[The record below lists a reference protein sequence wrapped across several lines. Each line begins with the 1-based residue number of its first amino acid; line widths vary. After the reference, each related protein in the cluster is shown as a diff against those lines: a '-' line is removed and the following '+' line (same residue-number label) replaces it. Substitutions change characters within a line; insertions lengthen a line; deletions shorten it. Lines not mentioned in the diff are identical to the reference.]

1 MSKASQNK
9 LSSATHSETK
19 PPITRLSATVRPG
32 GSLEVLSHL
41 EVSDL
46 LDTSARGL
54 YGLFRRCALAV
65 LNCGSETDNAKD
77 IFDSYRDFGIH
88 LMQSNRGLQLRL
100 ENAPGSAFVDG
111 RMIRGI
117 QEHLFAVLRDII
129 YVHNEIQ
136 NNPAYDLDNP
146 VHITSAVFHILRN
159 ARVLH
164 TGMDPNLI
172 VCWGGHSIGRSEYD
186 YSKEVGY
193 QLGLRG
199 LNICTGC
206 GPGAMKGPM
215 KGAALGHA
223 KQRIG
228 NGRYLG
234 ITEPGIIASEPPN
247 PIVNDLVIMPDIEK
261 RLEAFVRTGHGVVIF
276 PGGAGTMEELL
287 YLLGILMHH
296 DNREHAFPL
305 ILTGPAECA
314 DYFDEIDRFIGIALG
329 DQARQYYQVII
340 DDSQAVAKA
349 MAEDMERV
357 RSYRY
362 DGNDAFYFNWQLHI
376 ETDLQHPFI
385 PTHEAMAQLQLN
397 RQQQAHL
404 AAANLRKAFS
414 GIVAGNVK
422 EDGIRAVEQHG
433 PFKLHGEQQVVDAM
447 DRLLIAFAEQN
458 RMKLQGDYSPCYH
471 LALE

>member
-1 MSKASQNK
+1 MNS
-9 LSSATHSETK
+9 TI
-19 PPITRLSATVRPG
+19 PRLSASVRPE
-32 GSLEVLSHL
+32 GSLEVLSQL
-41 EVSDL
+41 EVNAL

-65 LNCGSETDNAKD
+65 LNCGSETDNARE
-77 IFDSYRDFGIH
+77 IFETYRDFGIH
-88 LMQSNRGLQLRL
+88 LMQTNRGIQLRL
-100 ENAPGSAFVDG
+100 ENAPASAFVDG

-136 NNPAYDLDNP
+136 HDSVYDLTDSS
-146 VHITSAVFHILRN
+146 HITSAVFHILRN

-164 TGMDPNLI
+164 TGMDPNLV

-186 YSKEVGY
+186 YTKEVGY

-199 LNICTGC
+199 LNVCTGC

-215 KGAALGHA
+215 KGAAIGHA

-228 NGRYLG
+228 KGRYLG

-261 RLEAFVRTGHGVVIF
+261 RLEAFVRVGHGIVIF

-287 YLLGILMHH
+287 YLLGILMHPE
-296 DNREHAFPL
+296 NRDHIFPL
-305 ILTGPAECA
+305 ILTGPAASA
-314 DYFDEIDRFIGIALG
+314 DYFTEIDSFIRATLG
-329 DQARQYYQVII
+329 SEAENFYTVVI
-340 DDSQAVAKA
+340 DDPASVASQLGGA
-349 MAEDMERV
+349 MEDV

-362 DGNDAFYFNWQLHI
+362 DGNDAFYFNWRLYI
-376 ETDLQHPFI
+376 EKALQQPFL
-385 PTHEAMAQLQLN
+385 PTHKAMSELN
-397 RQQQAHL
+397 LTRDQDGHEM
-404 AAANLRKAFS
+404 AANLRRAFS

-422 EDGIRAVEQHG
+422 EDGIRAVEKNG
-433 PFKLHGEQQVVDAM
+433 PFIIRGDSEIVTAM

-458 RMKLQGDYSPCYH
+458 RMKLQGDYSPCYQ
-471 LALE
+471 LVQ

>member
-1 MSKASQNK
+1 MLSQ
-9 LSSATHSETK
+9 
-19 PPITRLSATVRPG
+19 
-32 GSLEVLSHL
+32 LEVNA
-41 EVSDL
+41 L

-65 LNCGSETDNAKD
+65 LNCGSETDNARE
-77 IFDSYRDFGIH
+77 IFETYRDFGIH
-88 LMQSNRGLQLRL
+88 LMQTNRGIQLRL

-136 NNPAYDLDNP
+136 YDSVYDLTYSS
-146 VHITSAVFHILRN
+146 HITSAVFHILRN

-164 TGMDPNLI
+164 TGMDPNLV

-186 YSKEVGY
+186 YTKEVGY

-199 LNICTGC
+199 LNVCTGC

-215 KGAALGHA
+215 KGAAIGHA
-223 KQRIG
+223 KQRIRS
-228 NGRYLG
+228 GRYLG

-261 RLEAFVRTGHGVVIF
+261 RLEAFVRVGHGIVIF

-287 YLLGILMHH
+287 YLLGILMHPH
-296 DNREHAFPL
+296 NSDHVFPL
-305 ILTGPAECA
+305 ILTGPTESE
-314 DYFDEIDRFIGIALG
+314 DYFTEMDRFIRATLG
-329 DQARQYYQVII
+329 SEAQRFYSVII
-340 DDSQAVAKA
+340 DDPAAVASTLGNA
-349 MAEDMERV
+349 MDHV
-357 RSYRY
+357 RAYRY
-362 DGNDAFYFNWQLHI
+362 EGNDAFYFNWRLHI
-376 ETDLQHPFI
+376 ETALQQPFL
-385 PTHEAMAQLQLN
+385 PTHKAMSELDLTAGQDG
-397 RQQQAHL
+397 HEM
-404 AAANLRKAFS
+404 AANLRCAFS

-422 EDGIRAVEQHG
+422 EDGIRAVERHG
-433 PFKLHGEQQVVDAM
+433 PFIIHGDAKIVAAM

-458 RMKLQGDYSPCYH
+458 RMKLQGDYSPCYE
-471 LALE
+471 LKS

>member
-1 MSKASQNK
+1 MTMSSTDNKKPSAAERQNK
-9 LSSATHSETK
+9 PDVS
-19 PPITRLSATVRPG
+19 RLSATVRPG

-41 EVSDL
+41 EVNDL

-77 IFDSYRDFGIH
+77 IFDSYRDFGIR
-88 LMQSNRGLQLRL
+88 LMQSHRGIQLRL
-100 ENAPGSAFVDG
+100 ENAPGTAFVDSK
-111 RMIRGI
+111 MIRGI

-136 NNPAYDLDNP
+136 NNPAYDLDDP

-186 YSKEVGY
+186 YTKEVGY

-247 PIVNDLVIMPDIEK
+247 PIVNELVIMPDIEK

-287 YLLGILMHH
+287 YLLGILMHP
-296 DNREHAFPL
+296 DNREHRFPL
-305 ILTGPAECA
+305 ILTGPAESA
-314 DYFDEIDRFIGIALG
+314 EYFNEIHRFIGTTLG
-329 DQARQYYQVII
+329 DQAQQHYQLII
-340 DDSQAVAKA
+340 DDPQAVAKA
-349 MAEDMERV
+349 MAEAMEQV
-357 RSYRY
+357 RSCRY
-362 DGNDAFYFNWQLHI
+362 ETNDAFYFNWRLHI
-376 ETDLQHPFI
+376 ESDLQHPFI
-385 PTHEAMAQLQLN
+385 PNHEAMAGLQLN
-397 RQQQAHL
+397 RHQQPHL

-422 EDGIRAVEQHG
+422 EDGIRAVEKHG
-433 PFKLHGEQQVVDAM
+433 PFMLHGEQQVMDAM
-447 DRLLIAFAEQN
+447 DKLLIAFAAQN

-471 LALE
+471 LAL

>member
-1 MSKASQNK
+1 MAMTKAKQRITQQPHK
-9 LSSATHSETK
+9 APKSAL
-19 PPITRLSATVRPG
+19 TRLSATVRPE
-32 GSLEVLSHL
+32 GSLEVLSQL
-41 EVSDL
+41 EVNDL

-54 YGLFRRCALAV
+54 YDLFRRCALAV
-65 LNCGSETDNAKD
+65 LNCGSETDNARE
-77 IFDSYRDFGIH
+77 IFDTYHDFGVH
-88 LMQSNRGLQLRL
+88 LMQSNRGIQLRL

-111 RMIRGI
+111 SMIRGI

-136 NNPAYDLDNP
+136 NNPSYDLRNP

-172 VCWGGHSIGRSEYD
+172 VCWGGHSISRGEYD

-215 KGAALGHA
+215 KGAALGQA

-247 PIVNDLVIMPDIEK
+247 PIVNELVIMPDIEK

-287 YLLGILMHH
+287 YLLGILMHP
-296 DNREHAFPL
+296 NNQEHAFPL
-305 ILTGPAECA
+305 ILTGPAESV
-314 DYFDEIDRFIGIALG
+314 DYFEEIDRFIGVTLG
-329 DQARQYYQVII
+329 DAAQHHYQLII
-340 DDSQAVAKA
+340 DNPPAVAKA
-349 MAEDMERV
+349 MAEAMESV
-357 RSYRY
+357 KSYRY
-362 DGNDAFYFNWQLHI
+362 AGNDAFYFNWRLHI
-376 ETDLQHPFI
+376 EEELQHPFK
-385 PTHEAMAQLQLN
+385 PTHEAMAALKLSR
-397 RQQQAHL
+397 RQQGHIGAAHL
-404 AAANLRKAFS
+404 RRAFS

-422 EDGIRAVEQHG
+422 EGGIRAVEQHG
-433 PFKLHGEQQVVDAM
+433 PFTIHGEQVIVDAM
-447 DRLLIAFAEQN
+447 DRLLIAFARQN
-458 RMKLQGDYSPCYH
+458 RMKLQGEYAPCYH
-471 LALE
+471 LAV